1 MFMRSLF
8 RVEAPGR
15 VRGVRDV
22 HRIILF
28 LVLLTLGMPAGA
40 NISLGDIDVRS
51 FLNQPLQ
58 AQISVQGTALADDRL
73 EFRLASEEAYRRA
86 GLTRSAVPSDLDIRL
101 EGTGTSRIVRLTTQR
116 PVREPYVGLL
126 LEASWG
132 AGRVLREYTILL
144 DPPLAFPRERSVAP
158 TISRAAEPAPA
169 PATRPAPVARPE
181 PAVRAGTYTVRRG
194 DSLFNIVRQQG
205 YAGVTPEQAM
215 LAILE
220 ANPQAFIGSNV
231 NQLRAG
237 AQLTLPSEQEVAAR
251 SPDAARQEIR
261 RQTAE
266 WRDRTAPRPP
276 PAPKPAAVST
286 PAPEPAPET
295 RPPQETISEPEP
307 APIPDQP
314 EPAPTTPEEPE
325 PAVTSQ
331 ALEDVAAAPVMD
343 PGAVPA
349 DPEPAVMDRLEI
361 LSEAEAEADAGGVT
375 AASTRI
381 IEEALLSQQVAMSE
395 LREELVALRTE
406 LAERDRVISVVSTEL
421 AQMEQRMRDLQARSG
436 SGFLR
441 GDSGEGMALHERI
454 LADPLLL
461 LLAATTALLF
471 LLLLVALFRPVR
483 RQPATPEPV
492 PAGLPPVTPV
502 APSAARTTDDSRE
515 REPAWPRGTGSAP
528 STGPGAWGGAALAA
542 GAAVADVTA
551 SRGRDQGPASAGD
564 IQVGESLDGDVLA
577 DVDLYLAYGMH
588 EQAIAALEA
597 AIDGGRDDP
606 EHRVRLI
613 EAYAAKD
620 AGEEVRVHAAA
631 LRERLGPDDGAL
643 RERIAAAEARFAPPG
658 INPGSV
664 AARTGGPQGAGS
676 VPAANSL
683 EFEAFDLP
691 DVASAHEAADAGPR
705 DERTDANLLQFDLE
719 GLDTPASPGPDS
731 APQGGGEGAGIEWEE
746 VTLGRLPESDDDT
759 APRAFGSTD
768 ADTSE
773 QGLKLS
779 LAEAFAEMGDRDGAL
794 ALLEEIASTATAD
807 QAARIELVRR
817 QIEGGKD

>member
-1 MFMRSLF
+1 MLMRSLF

-22 HRIILF
+22 HRIVLF
-28 LVLLTLGMPAGA
+28 LFLLALGTPAGA
-40 NISLGDIDVRS
+40 SISLGDIDVRS

-132 AGRVLREYTILL
+132 AGRVFREYTILL
-144 DPPLAFPRERSVAP
+144 DPPLAFPPERSVAP
-158 TISRAAEPAPA
+158 TISRTTEPAPA
-169 PATRPAPVARPE
+169 PAIRPAPAVRSE

-194 DSLFNIVRQQG
+194 DSLFSIVRQQG

-220 ANPQAFIGSNV
+220 ANPQAFIGNNV

-237 AQLTLPSEQEVAAR
+237 AQLTLPSQQEIAAR
-251 SPDAARQEIR
+251 SPGAARQEIR

-266 WRDRTAPRPP
+266 WRDRAAPRPP
-276 PAPKPAAVST
+276 PPPEPAAVAT
-286 PAPEPAPET
+286 PAPEPAPEP
-295 RPPQETISEPEP
+295 RPPQEAAPGPEPAPTPEEPEP
-307 APIPDQP
+307 AP
-314 EPAPTTPEEPE
+314 TPEEPE
-325 PAVTSQ
+325 PAVTSE
-331 ALEDVAAAPVMD
+331 AIEDVAAAPVVD
-343 PGAVPA
+343 PGAVPS
-349 DPEPAVMDRLEI
+349 DPEPVVTDRLEI
-361 LSEAEAEADAGGVT
+361 LSEAEPDAGVAT

-381 IEEALLSQQVAMSE
+381 IEEALLSQQTAMNE
-395 LREELVALRTE
+395 LRDELVSLRAE

-421 AQMEQRMRDLQARSG
+421 AQMEQRMRDLQTRSG

-461 LLAATTALLF
+461 LLAATTVLLF

-483 RQPATPEPV
+483 RQPAALEPV
-492 PAGLPPVTPV
+492 PADMPPVSP
-502 APSAARTTDDSRE
+502 AAMAEAR
-515 REPAWPRGTGSAP
+515 PADMPRGPAANWPRGTGSAP
-528 STGPGAWGGAALAA
+528 AAGPGALDAAALGA
-542 GAAVADVTA
+542 GAAVAAGVA
-551 SRGRDQGPASAGD
+551 GGARDQGPASARD
-564 IQVGESLDGDVLA
+564 IQVSESRDEDVLA
-577 DVDLYLAYGMH
+577 DVDLYLAYGMND
-588 EQAIAALEA
+588 QAIAALEA

-606 EHRVRLI
+606 EHRVRLL
-613 EAYAAKD
+613 EAYAAKG
-620 AGEEVRVHAAA
+620 AGEEVRTHAAA
-631 LRERLGPDDGAL
+631 LRERLGPDEGVL
-643 RERIAAAEARFAPPG
+643 LGRIAAAEARFAPSGADRGP
-658 INPGSV
+658 V
-664 AARTGGPQGAGS
+664 AAGTGEPRGQGSA
-676 VPAANSL
+676 PANTL
-683 EFEAFDLP
+683 EFEAIDLSKVP
-691 DVASAHEAADAGPR
+691 SASEAGGDAGRRDEHADA
-705 DERTDANLLQFDLE
+705 NVLQFDLG
-719 GLDTPASPGPDS
+719 GLDTPASTEPEPDTV
-731 APQGGGEGAGIEWEE
+731 PREGGEGAGIEWEE
-746 VTLGRLPESDDDT
+746 VTLHRLPESIDEA
-759 APRAFGSTD
+759 APHAFGSSD

-794 ALLEEIASTATAD
+794 ALLDEIAPTATAD

-817 QIEGGKD
+817 QIEDGKG

>member
-15 VRGVRDV
+15 VRGASGV

-28 LVLLTLGMPAGA
+28 LVLLALGTPAGA
-40 NISLGDIDVRS
+40 SISLGDIDVRS

-58 AQISVQGTALADDRL
+58 AQISVQGTALTDDRL
-73 EFRLASEEAYRRA
+73 ELRLASEEAYRRA

-144 DPPLAFPRERSVAP
+144 DPPLAFPPERSVAP
-158 TISRAAEPAPA
+158 TISRATEPAPA
-169 PATRPAPVARPE
+169 PATRPAPAVRPE

-220 ANPQAFIGSNV
+220 ANPQAFIGNNV

-237 AQLTLPSEQEVAAR
+237 AQLTLPSQQEIAAR

-266 WRDRTAPRPP
+266 WRDRAAPRPP
-276 PAPKPAAVST
+276 PPPEPAAVAT
-286 PAPEPAPET
+286 PAPEPAPEP
-295 RPPQETISEPEP
+295 RPPQETAPEPEP
-307 APIPDQP
+307 AP
-314 EPAPTTPEEPE
+314 TPEEPE
-325 PAVTSQ
+325 PAVTSE
-331 ALEDVAAAPVMD
+331 ALEDVAAAPVVD
-343 PGAVPA
+343 PGAVPS
-349 DPEPAVMDRLEI
+349 DPEPVVTDRLEI
-361 LSEAEAEADAGGVT
+361 LSEAEPDAGVAT

-381 IEEALLSQQVAMSE
+381 IEEALLSQQTAMNE
-395 LREELVALRTE
+395 LRDELVSLRAE

-441 GDSGEGMALHERI
+441 GDSGEGLALHERI

-483 RQPATPEPV
+483 RQPVALEPV
-492 PAGLPPVTPV
+492 PAGVPPVSPATMSDARPTDM
-502 APSAARTTDDSRE
+502 PRGPAAN
-515 REPAWPRGTGSAP
+515 WPRSSGSAP
-528 STGPGAWGGAALAA
+528 AAGPGASGAAALGAGTAVAA
-542 GAAVADVTA
+542 GVA
-551 SRGRDQGPASAGD
+551 GRARDKGPASARD
-564 IQVGESLDGDVLA
+564 IQVSESPDEDVLA
-577 DVDLYLAYGMH
+577 DVDLYLAYGMND
-588 EQAIAALEA
+588 QAIAALEV

-620 AGEEVRVHAAA
+620 AGEDVRAHASA

-643 RERIAAAEARFAPPG
+643 RDRIAAAEARFAPSGADRGP
-658 INPGSV
+658 V
-664 AARTGGPQGAGS
+664 AAGTGEPRGEGRA
-676 VPAANSL
+676 PANTL
-683 EFEAFDLP
+683 EFEAFDLSKAP
-691 DVASAHEAADAGPR
+691 SASEAGGDAGRRDEHADA
-705 DERTDANLLQFDLE
+705 NVLQFDLG
-719 GLDTPASPGPDS
+719 GLDTPASREPEADTVPRD
-731 APQGGGEGAGIEWEE
+731 GGEGAGIEWEE
-746 VTLGRLPESDDDT
+746 VTLHRLPESSDEA
-759 APRAFGSTD
+759 APHAFGNSD

-794 ALLEEIASTATAD
+794 ALLDEIAPTATAD

-817 QIEGGKD
+817 QIEDGKG